1 MKGMVFTEFL
11 ELVERTHS
19 ADLADQLI
27 EECELPSGGA
37 YTAVGNYDHREMV
50 RLLTALHRHT
60 AQPVD
65 QLLRW
70 FGVNLYTALSKGF
83 PGFFEGKTH
92 AFQVLEGIESV
103 IHTEVRKL
111 FPDAE
116 LPGFEVHRMRSDCLI
131 LDYRSPRCMEDLAHG
146 LIQACVT
153 QFGTPIRIERSPL
166 AGEEP
171 GAIRFVL
178 TDTGDVPSAAAPV

>member
-19 ADLADQLI
+19 AELVDTLI
-27 EECELPSGGA
+27 EESELPSGGA

-50 RLLTALHRHT
+50 RLLVALQKHT
-60 AQPVD
+60 GQPVPS
-65 QLLRW
+65 LLRW
-70 FGVNLYTALSKGF
+70 FGEHLYVSLAKGF

-92 AFQVLEGIESV
+92 AFEVLEGIESV

-116 LPGFEVHRMRSDCLI
+116 LPGFEVSRPRAGCLV

-146 LIQACVT
+146 LLTACIR
-153 QFGTPIRIERSPL
+153 QFGGAITIEREPL
-166 AGEEP
+166 GAAQAGET
-171 GAIRFVL
+171 RFTL
-178 TDTGDVPSAAAPV
+178 LDGVPMQKALV

>member
-19 ADLADQLI
+19 ADLVDRLI
-27 EECELPSGGA
+27 DECDLPSGGA
-37 YTAVGNYDHREMV
+37 YTAVGHYDHREMV
-50 RLLTALHRHT
+50 RLLVALQRHT
-60 AQPVD
+60 GEPVD

-70 FGVNLYTALSKGF
+70 FGANLYVTLARGF
-83 PGFFEGKTH
+83 PDFFTGKTH

-116 LPGFEVHRMRSDCLI
+116 LPGFEVHRVRSDCLI

-146 LIQACVT
+146 LMQACIT
-153 QFGTPIRIERSPL
+153 EFGTPVRIDRSPL
-166 AGEEP
+166 VGDGAG
-171 GAIRFVL
+171 ATRFIL
-178 TDTGDVPSAAAPV
+178 TETGHAPSTAS